1 MTPSEYQ
8 GLKVGQDAILRE
20 LVDFRQESRK
30 VDADHETRLR
40 VIEKWKW
47 QGAGIATVLASAVAA
62 GCAVIL

>member
-1 MTPSEYQ
+1 MTPSEYR

-20 LVDFRQESRK
+20 LQDCRQETRI
-30 VDADHETRLR
+30 DLTDHEQRLR

-62 GCAVIL
+62 GCAAIL